1 MTKKLKSASSA
12 KIGKR
17 FTKKRLEYGYSI
29 DQISKKIF
37 INKDYLIAIERGDYT
52 IFHSKVFA
60 KAYFKKYDA
69 YLGINSDFPNIFEQ
83 DIPKGNTIMPSE
95 FKLNKSFV
103 KSPKFLLTLLLI
115 LAGITFLY
123 YLSNKQIAL
132 DINEDEI
139 TNPDD
144 IDLVVSSIKEDTLTD
159 DNNNVSA
166 QKNMLIL
173 DFVSECWIELYMD
186 ERLVVAQN
194 FEKDDQFIK
203 EIAMPF
209 KIIIENAD
217 SVTGTYNDER
227 IDFITNADRL
237 TRLNTIYFLN
247 EQLD

>member
-17 FTKKRLEYGYSI
+17 FTKKRLECGYSI

-37 INKDYLIAIERGDYT
+37 INKDYLIAIERGDYS
-52 IFHSKVFA
+52 IFPSKVFA

-83 DIPKGNTIMPSE
+83 DIPKRNTILSPE
-95 FKLNKSFV
+95 FKINKSSIN
-103 KSPKFLLTLLLI
+103 SPKFLFALLLI

-123 YLSNKQIAL
+123 FLFNKQIAS

-139 TNPDD
+139 TNPVD
-144 IDLVVSSIKEDTLTD
+144 IDLVVSPIVEDNPNEL
-159 DNNNVSA
+159 NNDLSF

-173 DFVSECWIELYMD
+173 DFISECWIELYID
-186 ERLVVAQN
+186 EKLVVAQN
-194 FEKDDQFIK
+194 FEKDDQFIT
-203 EIAMPF
+203 EIDTPF

-227 IDFITNADRL
+227 IDFITNANRL
-237 TRLNTIYFLN
+237 TRLNEIYFK
-247 EQLD
+247 

>member
-17 FTKKRLEYGYSI
+17 FTKKRLEFGYSI

-52 IFHSKVFA
+52 IFPSKVFA

-83 DIPKGNTIMPSE
+83 DIPKRNTILPPE
-95 FKLNKSFV
+95 FKLNKSSI
-103 KSPKFLLTLLLI
+103 KTPKFLFTLLLI
-115 LAGITFLY
+115 LAGITFFY
-123 YLSNKQIAL
+123 FLSNKQIL
-132 DINEDEI
+132 SDTNEDEI
-139 TNPDD
+139 TNSLD
-144 IDLVVSSIKEDTLTD
+144 IDLVVSSIKD
-159 DNNNVSA
+159 DSPIEFNNDLSF

-173 DFVSECWIELYMD
+173 NFISECWIELYMD
-186 ERLVVAQN
+186 EKLVVAQN

-203 EIAMPF
+203 EIDTPF

-227 IDFITNADRL
+227 IDFITNANRL
-237 TRLNTIYFLN
+237 TRLNEIYFK
-247 EQLD
+247 

>member
-52 IFHSKVFA
+52 IFPSKVFA

-83 DIPKGNTIMPSE
+83 DIPKRNTIMPSE

-132 DINEDEI
+132 DVNEDEI
-139 TNPDD
+139 SKFMYSLPPIPGFPLSGED
-144 IDLVVSSIKEDTLTD
+144 IST
-159 DNNNVSA
+159 
-166 QKNMLIL
+166 
-173 DFVSECWIELYMD
+173 F
-186 ERLVVAQN
+186 
-194 FEKDDQFIK
+194 
-203 EIAMPF
+203 
-209 KIIIENAD
+209 
-217 SVTGTYNDER
+217 G
-227 IDFITNADRL
+227 
-237 TRLNTIYFLN
+237 
-247 EQLD
+247 